1 MTLGKLALHINA
13 SSGVP
18 IYRQIIDAITG
29 AVFSGQL
36 RPSDQLPAVRAVA
49 KDLTVNP
56 LTVLKAYNH
65 LEMQGILV
73 TRRGCGTFVA
83 DKPPGL
89 EKGARQSEIEKKI
102 RERITALERAGFGT
116 IDIKT
121 VLRKLLEE
129 L

>member
-36 RPSDQLPAVRAVA
+36 CPGDQLPAVRAVA
-49 KDLTVNP
+49 SDLTVNP

-65 LEMQGILV
+65 LEMQGILT
-73 TRRGCGTFVA
+73 TRRGRGTFVA
-83 DKPPGL
+83 DEPPGL
-89 EKGARQSEIEKKI
+89 EKGARREEIEKKI
-102 RERITALERAGFGT
+102 REQITALKRAGFGAA
-116 IDIKT
+116 DIKA
-121 VLRKLLEE
+121 VLRDLMEE